1 MHFSLRGPHNMIIA
15 SQATKTES
23 DMAGARARAGQ
34 LSAWPRRLPGR
45 RARVR
50 RQLDRSQQTP
60 NFRSCCGGRRKESAG
75 WRARAR
81 RPAGPYPQYV
91 DDGQLALGVALLMG
105 SARSFLQRR
114 PWVSTPRREGAADV
128 PAGPDDAPFL
138 LKVRWLLEALFH
150 PLRAAPWHVAEG
162 DAWGSDPGWTA
173 A

>member
-1 MHFSLRGPHNMIIA
+1 MVTAPYRSYRSGPHLTDSVPYYCTWLMSLAACVCDIKIYVA
-15 SQATKTES
+15 PILLLKVFHS
-23 DMAGARARAGQ
+23 
-34 LSAWPRRLPGR
+34 L
-45 RARVR
+45 
-50 RQLDRSQQTP
+50 
-60 NFRSCCGGRRKESAG
+60 SAG

-91 DDGQLALGVALLMG
+91 DDGQLALGVALVMG
-105 SARSFLQRR
+105 SARCFLQRR

>member
-1 MHFSLRGPHNMIIA
+1 
-15 SQATKTES
+15 
-23 DMAGARARAGQ
+23 MAGPRARAGQ
-34 LSAWPRRLPGR
+34 LIGQAAPAAKSA
-45 RARVR
+45 RARAPAAGSIPADAEF
-50 RQLDRSQQTP
+50 QIML
-60 NFRSCCGGRRKESAG
+60 CGRRKESAG
-75 WRARAR
+75 WRARAP

-91 DDGQLALGVALLMG
+91 DDGQLALGVALVMG
-105 SARSFLQRR
+105 SARCFLQRR
-114 PWVSTPRREGAADV
+114 PWISTPRREGAADV

>member
-1 MHFSLRGPHNMIIA
+1 M
-15 SQATKTES
+15 
-23 DMAGARARAGQ
+23 ARAA
-34 LSAWPRRLPGR
+34 
-45 RARVR
+45 
-50 RQLDRSQQTP
+50 
-60 NFRSCCGGRRKESAG
+60 KESAG
-75 WRARAR
+75 RRARAR

-91 DDGQLALGVALLMG
+91 DDGQLALGVALVMI
-105 SARSFLQRR
+105 SARCFLQRR
-114 PWVSTPRREGAADV
+114 PWVTNPRREGAADV

>member
-1 MHFSLRGPHNMIIA
+1 MQPNRQRKRWL
-15 SQATKTES
+15 
-23 DMAGARARAGQ
+23 AGI
-34 LSAWPRRLPGR
+34 P
-45 RARVR
+45 
-50 RQLDRSQQTP
+50 
-60 NFRSCCGGRRKESAG
+60 
-75 WRARAR
+75 
-81 RPAGPYPQYV
+81 PYPQYV